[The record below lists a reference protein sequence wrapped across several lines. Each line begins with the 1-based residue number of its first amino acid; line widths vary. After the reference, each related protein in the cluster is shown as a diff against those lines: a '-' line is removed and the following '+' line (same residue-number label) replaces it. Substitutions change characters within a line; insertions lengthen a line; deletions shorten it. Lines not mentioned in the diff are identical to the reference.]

1 MMWTGTVPL
10 RAVRPGT
17 IGVHADREGVDTL
30 DPMHKARLPQ
40 RVQRPIDGLRPTH
53 PSRLK
58 TRQDLIGGQG
68 LPGRSA
74 QHAEHQV
81 LIA

>member
-1 MMWTGTVPL
+1 MIVIMGRTAMPAGVF
-10 RAVRPGT
+10 
-17 IGVHADREGVDTL
+17 VHADREGVDTL
-30 DPMHKARLPQ
+30 DPMNKARLPQ

-53 PSRLK
+53 PNRLK
-58 TRQDLIGGQG
+58 TRQDLVGGQR

>member
-1 MMWTGTVPL
+1 MIVIM
-10 RAVRPGT
+10 VRTAMPVGVV
-17 IGVHADREGVDTL
+17 VHADREGVDAL

-53 PSRLK
+53 PNRLK
-58 TRQDLIGGQG
+58 ARQHLIGGQG

-74 QHAEHQV
+74 QHAKHQV